1 VCSTLDKPCAVMVP
15 PQNREALARDT
26 MIEMLTRFQP
36 RSLCLCGNRRIP
48 HIRQPLARRHRLGFG
63 LDDGAELLPV

>member
-1 VCSTLDKPCAVMVP
+1 
-15 PQNREALARDT
+15 
-26 MIEMLTRFQP
+26 MIEMLTRCQP

-63 LDDGAELLPV
+63 FDDGAELLPV